1 MRLDGSTT
9 ARPRGRGR
17 LASFAFW
24 IEVAAWACLLLE
36 CGAWLMVRQS
46 DRAALPTLFAYG
58 PRWIWLAPPV
68 ALLPAGIWRPRLLIP
83 LVAALAIGLGG
94 VLQFEVNPLRGTAAG
109 RPTVTVLTFNADGAR
124 VGGALLQIAE
134 EARADILA
142 LQERHEDDEL
152 PGWTVRCAGRLC
164 TASRYPVTAFE
175 FLDRRL
181 IGGYFAMAT
190 IAVVQTPIAPISFVN
205 VHLETVR
212 EGIEAVQFGGVGGLP
227 ELRGNL
233 FFRDLE
239 SKVVTAWIREHAPAV
254 AIIAG
259 DFNQPTDGAI
269 YRRHWREWP
278 DAFETAGRGFGYTKH
293 TSWWG
298 IRIDHVLSA
307 PGWRARSAQVRPGLG
322 SSHRPV
328 VVTLERIAP

>member
-1 MRLDGSTT
+1 MDDSTT
-9 ARPRGRGR
+9 AGPRGRGR
-17 LASFAFW
+17 LASIAFS
-24 IEVAAWACLLLE
+24 IEVAAWVCLLLE
-36 CGAWLMVRQS
+36 CGAWLMMRQS
-46 DRAALPTLFAYG
+46 DNAAIPTLLAYG

-68 ALLPAGIWRPRLLIP
+68 ALLPAGIWRRRLLFP
-83 LVAALAIGLGG
+83 LTAALAIGLGG
-94 VLQFEVNPLRGTAAG
+94 VLQFEVNPLRGTGAG

-124 VGGALLQIAE
+124 VGGALLRIAE

-142 LQERHEDDEL
+142 LQERREDDEL

-181 IGGYFAMAT
+181 IGGSFAIAT
-190 IAVVQTPIAPISFVN
+190 AAVIQTPSAPISFVN

-212 EGIEAVQFGGVGGLP
+212 EGIEAVQFGGIGGLAG
-227 ELRGNL
+227 LRENL
-233 FFRDLE
+233 LFRDRE
-239 SKVVTAWIREHAPAV
+239 SSLVTGWIRGRTPPV

-259 DFNQPTDGAI
+259 DFNQPTDGGI

-278 DAFETAGRGFGYTKH
+278 DAFEAAGRGFGYTKH

-307 PGWRARSAQVRPGLG
+307 PGWRARSAQVLPGLG

-328 VVTLERIAP
+328 VVTLETPAP